1 MTDVATRL
9 TALAERIELWPVEW
23 LRPYERNPR
32 THSEDQVAPLA
43 ASMVEFGFTN
53 PILVDESNGILAG
66 HGRLM
71 AVRQLGLR
79 EVPVVGLEHL
89 SEAQKRAYIIADN
102 QLATTAGW
110 DDELLAEEVGWL
122 RGERFDLDLLGFD
135 VTELERLLSLD
146 SGEAE
151 AEPEDEVPEPRKE
164 PVTRRGDLWL
174 LGEHRLLCGDATVLA
189 DVERV
194 LGGAGVEVVGVQ
206 CRQPRQHRVDL
217 GLPGDEGC
225 ERPLLVRLGLGL
237 DALPRVAA

>member
-1 MTDVATRL
+1 M
-9 TALAERIELWPVEW
+9 
-23 LRPYERNPR
+23 
-32 THSEDQVAPLA
+32 APLA

-151 AEPEDEVPEPRKE
+151 A
-164 PVTRRGDLWL
+164 
-174 LGEHRLLCGDATVLA
+174 
-189 DVERV
+189 
-194 LGGAGVEVVGVQ
+194 
-206 CRQPRQHRVDL
+206 
-217 GLPGDEGC
+217 
-225 ERPLLVRLGLGL
+225 
-237 DALPRVAA
+237 

>member
-1 MTDVATRL
+1 M
-9 TALAERIELWPVEW
+9 
-23 LRPYERNPR
+23 
-32 THSEDQVAPLA
+32 A
-43 ASMVEFGFTN
+43 A
-53 PILVDESNGILAG
+53 
-66 HGRLM
+66 
-71 AVRQLGLR
+71 RQLGLR

-146 SGEAE
+146 GGEAE
-151 AEPEDEVPEPRKE
+151 AEAEDEVPEPRKE

-194 LGGAGVEVVGVQ
+194 LGGAGVEVVGAQ